1 MCFQFPKKFGCLF
14 HIATR
19 IISSEIETQHDQR
32 RDEANSRTTSNWW
45 SGTATTRNNEKW
57 SSRRG
62 ESLYI
67 QLRHTSA
74 FTCEIEHWVNEKKDW
89 ISSHR
94 YPKTWYT
101 TEEIQLFFSS
111 SSLYAQCIWCLHAP
125 YRRHFDRAACMQP
138 DDDISRQRR
147 RILVY
152 FREDKKFAR
161 FKCVFNRKSL
171 LVSRVALRV
180 SQPLNNKEIFRIII
194 DIACMSY
201 AAREKRQSRRMLT
214 CRTSSS
220 EETRDEI
227 MRKIITFSIS
237 GSCSE

>member
-45 SGTATTRNNEKW
+45 SGTVTTTRNNEKW

-101 TEEIQLFFSS
+101 TEEIQLFFSPS
-111 SSLYAQCIWCLHAP
+111 SSLCMHSAY
-125 YRRHFDRAACMQP
+125 DACMRHI
-138 DDDISRQRR
+138 DDISIEPSVCNSTMTSRDSDEEFWFISERIKSSHVLSVFLIESLCWYLVWLSGCRNR
-147 RILVY
+147 RIIRKFSASSLILHACRMR
-152 FREDKKFAR
+152 RERSAKVAAA
-161 FKCVFNRKSL
+161 CL
-171 LVSRVALRV
+171 LVAHHH
-180 SQPLNNKEIFRIII
+180 Q
-194 DIACMSY
+194 
-201 AAREKRQSRRMLT
+201 KRRAM
-214 CRTSSS
+214 
-220 EETRDEI
+220 
-227 MRKIITFSIS
+227 K
-237 GSCSE
+237 